1 MALTMPR
8 QTVGVYLVNK
18 SCGLMALFSPFSNPA
33 VFNTPRS
40 IGVIA
45 FLLLCDER
53 PFKGKNKKEV
63 AENIKR
69 CNYKFTSPAWG
80 FVSQDAKDF
89 VSSLLVYDQEERLSA
104 EAALQHSWFNKTQLA
119 TSQRKR
125 SSQHLLEDVR
135 DNILAYARASELKKI
150 AAVVIAHK
158 SSSAEILDM
167 RRAFDKYDKTK
178 TGAISMEDFK
188 LALAEFNYTD
198 EELIDMFRKMVSNVS
213 FSLCFLITRWYWRY
227 LLCTLTFRGNC
238 GRMSIKM
245 VKYYTLN
252 S

>member
-1 MALTMPR
+1 M
-8 QTVGVYLVNK
+8 
-18 SCGLMALFSPFSNPA
+18 
-33 VFNTPRS
+33 
-40 IGVIA
+40 IA

-104 EAALQHSWFNKTQLA
+104 EAALKHSWFNKTQLA
-119 TSQRKR
+119 TSRRKR

-188 LALAEFNYTD
+188 LALAEFNYTE

-213 FSLCFLITRWYWRY
+213 FSLCFLITRLYWRY